1 MIEATVKRGI
11 LVTVLVLITCILG
24 IVASTKIPV
33 QMIPDLE
40 VRTIT
45 VQTGWPGA
53 TPQDVEKEI
62 LIEQERYLR
71 SLPNLKR
78 MISSAGMGSAR
89 IELEFPFGVDVNEA
103 LIRVSNA
110 LSQVPAYPENVD
122 QPRLFSSSFS
132 SNAFM
137 HFRLIPLPGNPM
149 QLDIDMLRD
158 FPGGRPGWGGQTD
171 SDQNRH
177 RTAGPTRGVT
187 ESGAGCHQGQKFR
200 RFCR

>member
-11 LVTVLVLITCILG
+11 LVAVVVGISCIMG
-24 IVASTKIPV
+24 IVAALSIPV

-53 TPQDVEKEI
+53 TPQDIEKEI

-71 SLPNLKR
+71 NITGLKR
-78 MISSAGMGSAR
+78 MISFAEMGEGR
-89 IELEFPFGVDVNEA
+89 VELEFPFGVDVNEA

-110 LSQVPAYPENVD
+110 LSQVPDYPENVD
-122 QPRLFSSSFS
+122 QPQLFSDSFS

-137 HFRLIPLPGNPM
+137 YFQLIPAEGNPM
-149 QLDIDMLRD
+149 ALDIDMLYD
-158 FPGGRPGWGGQTD
+158 FADEVVRPQMESVEGVSQIEISGG
-171 SDQNRH
+171 S
-177 RTAGPTRGVT
+177 
-187 ESGAGCHQGQKFR
+187 R
-200 RFCR
+200 R